1 MDTLNELIKKIN
13 AEIEGS
19 EERIAALQ
27 AQIES
32 LSNELKKER
41 GVADILKRALANI
54 ATLEEEIKETS
65 KEKEIKETKEEEFV
79 EEKQPIQEE
88 KDSKLKFNT
97 VQKAK
102 ARLCQLGVAV
112 KSKIPTA
119 TDIKEKLASA
129 AISAGYV
136 LGTTRD
142 NIENFTSELIERF
155 TEQRE
160 KYGQKIMESKKAK
173 EAKRTVEEA
182 QYESDNILNFNPRQ
196 PEATK
201 SSKLRIVSKK
211 VIDTL
216 KLTNIDL
223 KIEKAFLEAG
233 ISVKNYVEKTTDII
247 NNKVEKIRSIPS
259 NAIEK
264 YQQWKQGRMDKR
276 AELQN
281 QINSLKGIKAQVLNA
296 QDPTM
301 AEQLQ
306 LDEQP
311 AKTM

>member
-1 MDTLNELIKKIN
+1 MNIRDTLNEEIEKIN
-13 AEIEGS
+13 AEKEES
-19 EERIAALQ
+19 EERIAELQ

-32 LSNELKKER
+32 LSKELEKKR
-41 GVADILKRALANI
+41 RMTDILKQALANI
-54 ATLEEEIKETS
+54 DALEEEIKETS
-65 KEKEIKETKEEEFV
+65 KEEEIV

-129 AISAGYV
+129 AISAGYM
-136 LGTTRD
+136 LETTRD

-155 TEQRE
+155 TEKRE
-160 KYGQKIMESKKAK
+160 KYEQKITESKKAK

-182 QYESDNILNFNPRQ
+182 QYQSDNILNFNPRQ

-201 SSKLRIVSKK
+201 SSKLGIVSKK

-264 YQQWKQGRMDKR
+264 YQQWQQGRIDKR
-276 AELQN
+276 TELQN
-281 QINSLKGIKAQVLNA
+281 QINSLKGMKAQVLNA
-296 QDPTM
+296 QEPI
-301 AEQLQ
+301 AEQLV
-306 LDEQP
+306 EQP

>member
-1 MDTLNELIKKIN
+1 MNIRDTLNEEIEKIN
-13 AEIEGS
+13 AEKEGS
-19 EERIAALQ
+19 EKRIAELQ

-32 LSNELKKER
+32 LSKELEKKR
-41 GVADILKRALANI
+41 RMTDILKQALANI
-54 ATLEEEIKETS
+54 DALEEEIKETS
-65 KEKEIKETKEEEFV
+65 KEEEIV

-119 TDIKEKLASA
+119 ADIKEKLASA
-129 AISAGYV
+129 AISAGYM
-136 LGTTRD
+136 LETTRD

-155 TEQRE
+155 TEKRE
-160 KYGQKIMESKKAK
+160 KYEQKITESKKAK
-173 EAKRTVEEA
+173 ETKRTVEEA

-201 SSKLRIVSKK
+201 SSKLGIVSKK

-264 YQQWKQGRMDKR
+264 YQQWQQGRIDKR
-276 AELQN
+276 TELQN
-281 QINSLKGIKAQVLNA
+281 QINSLKGMKARVLNA
-296 QDPTM
+296 QDPI
-301 AEQLQ
+301 AEQLV
-306 LDEQP
+306 EQP

>member
-1 MDTLNELIKKIN
+1 MNIRDTLNEEIEKIN
-13 AEIEGS
+13 AEKEGS
-19 EERIAALQ
+19 EKKIAELQ

-32 LSNELKKER
+32 LSKELEKKR
-41 GVADILKRALANI
+41 RMTDILKQALANI
-54 ATLEEEIKETS
+54 AALEEEIKETS
-65 KEKEIKETKEEEFV
+65 KEEEIV
-79 EEKQPIQEE
+79 EEKQPIEEE

-119 TDIKEKLASA
+119 ADIKEKLASA
-129 AISAGYV
+129 AINAGYM
-136 LGTTRD
+136 LEATKDG
-142 NIENFTSELIERF
+142 IENFTSELIEIF
-155 TEQRE
+155 TEKRE
-160 KYGQKIMESKKAK
+160 KYEQKIMESKKAK

-196 PEATK
+196 PEVTK
-201 SSKLRIVSKK
+201 SSKLGIASKK
-211 VIDTL
+211 AIDMV

-233 ISVKNYVEKTTDII
+233 ISVKNYVEKTTDKI

-259 NAIEK
+259 NVIDK
-264 YQQWKQGRMDKR
+264 YQEWRQVRMDKR

-281 QINSLKGIKAQVLNA
+281 QINSLKGMKAQVLNA
-296 QDPTM
+296 QDAQDPI
-301 AEQLQ
+301 AEQLV
-306 LDEQP
+306 EQP
-311 AKTM
+311 TKTM

>member
-1 MDTLNELIKKIN
+1 MNIRDTLNEEIEKIN
-13 AEIEGS
+13 AEKEES
-19 EERIAALQ
+19 EERIAELQ

-32 LSNELKKER
+32 LSKELEKKR
-41 GVADILKRALANI
+41 RMTDILKQALANI
-54 ATLEEEIKETS
+54 DALEEEIKETS
-65 KEKEIKETKEEEFV
+65 KEEEIV

-119 TDIKEKLASA
+119 ADIKEKLASA
-129 AISAGYV
+129 AISAGYM
-136 LGTTRD
+136 LETTRD

-160 KYGQKIMESKKAK
+160 KYEQKIMESKKAK
-173 EAKRTVEEA
+173 EAKRTVEKA

-201 SSKLRIVSKK
+201 SSKLGIVSKK

-264 YQQWKQGRMDKR
+264 YQQWQQGRIDKR
-276 AELQN
+276 TELQN
-281 QINSLKGIKAQVLNA
+281 QINSLKGMKAQVLNA
-296 QDPTM
+296 QDPI
-301 AEQLQ
+301 AEQLV
-306 LDEQP
+306 EQP

>member
-1 MDTLNELIKKIN
+1 MNISDTLNKEIK
-13 AEIEGS
+13 GS
-19 EERIAALQ
+19 KERIAAFQ

-32 LSNELKKER
+32 LSKELEKER
-41 GVADILKRALANI
+41 KVADILEQALKKI
-54 ATLEEEIKETS
+54 GTLEEIKETS
-65 KEKEIKETKEEEFV
+65 KEEEIV

-119 TDIKEKLASA
+119 ADIREKLASA
-129 AISAGYV
+129 AISAGYM
-136 LGTTRD
+136 LETTRD

-160 KYGQKIMESKKAK
+160 KYEQKITESKKAK
-173 EAKRTVEEA
+173 EAKRAVEEA
-182 QYESDNILNFNPRQ
+182 KYESDNILNFNPRQ

-201 SSKLRIVSKK
+201 SSKLGIVSKK

-264 YQQWKQGRMDKR
+264 YQQWKQGRIDKR

-281 QINSLKGIKAQVLNA
+281 QINSLREIKEHVQVLNA
-296 QDPTM
+296 QDPK
-301 AEQLQ
+301 AVVE
-306 LDEQP
+306 P

>member
-1 MDTLNELIKKIN
+1 MNIRDTLNEEIEKIN
-13 AEIEGS
+13 AEKEGS
-19 EERIAALQ
+19 EKKIAELQ

-32 LSNELKKER
+32 LSKELEKKR
-41 GVADILKRALANI
+41 RMTDILKQALANI
-54 ATLEEEIKETS
+54 AALEEEIKETS
-65 KEKEIKETKEEEFV
+65 KEEEIV

-119 TDIKEKLASA
+119 ADIKEKLASA
-129 AISAGYV
+129 AINAGYT
-136 LGTTRD
+136 LEATKDG
-142 NIENFTSELIERF
+142 IENFTSELIEIF
-155 TEQRE
+155 TEKRE
-160 KYGQKIMESKKAK
+160 KYEQKITESKKAK

-182 QYESDNILNFNPRQ
+182 QYESNSILNFNPRQ
-196 PEATK
+196 PEVTK
-201 SSKLRIVSKK
+201 SSKLGIASKK
-211 VIDTL
+211 AIDMV

-233 ISVKNYVEKTTDII
+233 ISVKNYVEKTTDKI

-259 NAIEK
+259 NVIDK
-264 YQQWKQGRMDKR
+264 YQQWQQGRMDKR

-281 QINSLKGIKAQVLNA
+281 QINSLKGMKAQVLNA
-296 QDPTM
+296 QDPI
-301 AEQLQ
+301 AEQLV
-306 LDEQP
+306 EQP

>member
-1 MDTLNELIKKIN
+1 MNIRDTLNEEIEKIN
-13 AEIEGS
+13 AEKEES
-19 EERIAALQ
+19 EERIAELQ

-32 LSNELKKER
+32 LSKELEKKR
-41 GVADILKRALANI
+41 RMTDILKQALANI
-54 ATLEEEIKETS
+54 DALEEEIKETS
-65 KEKEIKETKEEEFV
+65 KEEEIV

-119 TDIKEKLASA
+119 ADIKEKLASA
-129 AISAGYV
+129 AISAGYR
-136 LGTTRD
+136 LETTRD

-155 TEQRE
+155 TEKRE
-160 KYGQKIMESKKAK
+160 KYEQKITESKKAK

-201 SSKLRIVSKK
+201 SSKLGIVSKK

-264 YQQWKQGRMDKR
+264 YQQWQQGRIDKR
-276 AELQN
+276 TELQN
-281 QINSLKGIKAQVLNA
+281 QINSLKGMKAQVLNA
-296 QDPTM
+296 QDPIT
-301 AEQLQ
+301 EQLV
-306 LDEQP
+306 EQP

>member
-1 MDTLNELIKKIN
+1 MNIRDTLNEEIEKIN
-13 AEIEGS
+13 AEKEGS
-19 EERIAALQ
+19 EKKIAELQ

-32 LSNELKKER
+32 LSKELEKKR
-41 GVADILKRALANI
+41 RMTDILKQALANI
-54 ATLEEEIKETS
+54 AALEEEIKETS
-65 KEKEIKETKEEEFV
+65 KEEEIV

-88 KDSKLKFNT
+88 KNSKLKFNA

-119 TDIKEKLASA
+119 ADIKEKLASA
-129 AISAGYV
+129 AINAGYT
-136 LGTTRD
+136 LEATKDG
-142 NIENFTSELIERF
+142 IENFTSELIEIF
-155 TEQRE
+155 TEKRE
-160 KYGQKIMESKKAK
+160 KYEQKITESKKAK

-196 PEATK
+196 PEVTK
-201 SSKLRIVSKK
+201 SSKLGIASKK
-211 VIDTL
+211 AIDMV

-264 YQQWKQGRMDKR
+264 YQQWQQGRIDKR
-276 AELQN
+276 TELQN
-281 QINSLKGIKAQVLNA
+281 QINSLKGMKAQVLNTQDA
-296 QDPTM
+296 QDPI
-301 AEQLQ
+301 AEQLV
-306 LDEQP
+306 EQP
-311 AKTM
+311 TKTM

>member
-13 AEIEGS
+13 AEKEGS
-19 EERIAALQ
+19 EERITKIQ
-27 AQIES
+27 EQMEK

-41 GVADILKRALANI
+41 GVADILKQALANI
-54 ATLEEEIKETS
+54 AALKEEIKETS
-65 KEKEIKETKEEEFV
+65 KEEKIV

-119 TDIKEKLASA
+119 ADIKEKLASA
-129 AISAGYV
+129 AISAGYM
-136 LGTTRD
+136 LETTRD

-155 TEQRE
+155 TEKRE
-160 KYGQKIMESKKAK
+160 KYEQKITESKKAK
-173 EAKRTVEEA
+173 EAKRAVEEA
-182 QYESDNILNFNPRQ
+182 KYESDNILNFNPRQ

-201 SSKLRIVSKK
+201 SSKLGIVSKK

-264 YQQWKQGRMDKR
+264 YQQWKQGRIDKR
-276 AELQN
+276 TELQN
-281 QINSLKGIKAQVLNA
+281 QINSLKGMKAQVLNA
-296 QDPTM
+296 QDPIAVVETVKAM
-301 AEQLQ
+301 
-306 LDEQP
+306 
-311 AKTM
+311 

>member
-1 MDTLNELIKKIN
+1 MNIRDTLNEEIEKIN
-13 AEIEGS
+13 AEKEGS
-19 EERIAALQ
+19 EKKIAELQ

-32 LSNELKKER
+32 LSKELEKKR
-41 GVADILKRALANI
+41 RMTDILKQALANI
-54 ATLEEEIKETS
+54 AALEEEIKETS
-65 KEKEIKETKEEEFV
+65 KEEEIV

-88 KDSKLKFNT
+88 KDSKLKFNA

-119 TDIKEKLASA
+119 ADIKEKLASA
-129 AISAGYV
+129 AINAGYT
-136 LGTTRD
+136 LEATKDG
-142 NIENFTSELIERF
+142 IENFTSELIEIF
-155 TEQRE
+155 TEKRE
-160 KYGQKIMESKKAK
+160 KYEQKITESKKAK

-182 QYESDNILNFNPRQ
+182 QYESDKILNFNPRQ
-196 PEATK
+196 PEVTK
-201 SSKLRIVSKK
+201 SSKLGIASKK
-211 VIDTL
+211 AIDMV

-233 ISVKNYVEKTTDII
+233 ISVKNYVEKTTDKI

-264 YQQWKQGRMDKR
+264 YQQWQQGRMDKR

-281 QINSLKGIKAQVLNA
+281 QINSLKGMKAQVLNA
-296 QDPTM
+296 QDAQDPI
-301 AEQLQ
+301 AEQLV
-306 LDEQP
+306 EQP

>member
-1 MDTLNELIKKIN
+1 MDTLNELIKKIT

-19 EERIAALQ
+19 EERITKIQ
-27 AQIES
+27 EQIEKLS
-32 LSNELKKER
+32 NELEKLSNELKKER
-41 GVADILKRALANI
+41 GAADILKQALANI
-54 ATLEEEIKETS
+54 AALKEEIKETS
-65 KEKEIKETKEEEFV
+65 KEEKIV

-119 TDIKEKLASA
+119 ADIREKLASA
-129 AISAGYV
+129 AISAGYM
-136 LGTTRD
+136 LETTRD

-160 KYGQKIMESKKAK
+160 KYEQKITESKKAK
-173 EAKRTVEEA
+173 EAKRAVEEA
-182 QYESDNILNFNPRQ
+182 KYESDNILNFNPRQ
-196 PEATK
+196 PEVTK
-201 SSKLRIVSKK
+201 SSKLGIASKK
-211 VIDTL
+211 AIDMV

-264 YQQWKQGRMDKR
+264 YQQWKQGRIDKR

-281 QINSLKGIKAQVLNA
+281 QINSLREIKEHVQVLNA
-296 QDPTM
+296 QDPK
-301 AEQLQ
+301 AVVE
-306 LDEQP
+306 P

>member
-1 MDTLNELIKKIN
+1 MNIRDTLNEEIEKIN
-13 AEIEGS
+13 AEKEGT
-19 EERIAALQ
+19 EERIAELQ

-32 LSNELKKER
+32 LSKELEKKR
-41 GVADILKRALANI
+41 RMTDILKQALANI
-54 ATLEEEIKETS
+54 AALEEEIKETS
-65 KEKEIKETKEEEFV
+65 KEEEIV

-88 KDSKLKFNT
+88 KDSKLKFNA

-119 TDIKEKLASA
+119 ADIKEKLASA
-129 AISAGYV
+129 AINAGYT
-136 LGTTRD
+136 LEATKDG
-142 NIENFTSELIERF
+142 IENFTSELIEIF
-155 TEQRE
+155 TEKRE
-160 KYGQKIMESKKAK
+160 KYEQKITESKKAK

-196 PEATK
+196 PEVTK
-201 SSKLRIVSKK
+201 SSKLGIASKK
-211 VIDTL
+211 AIDMV

-247 NNKVEKIRSIPS
+247 NNKIEKIRSIPS
-259 NAIEK
+259 NVIDK
-264 YQQWKQGRMDKR
+264 YQEWRQGRMDKR

-281 QINSLKGIKAQVLNA
+281 QINSLKGMKAQVLNT
-296 QDPTM
+296 QDPI
-301 AEQLQ
+301 AEQLV
-306 LDEQP
+306 EQP
-311 AKTM
+311 TKTM

>member
-1 MDTLNELIKKIN
+1 MNIRDTLNEEIEKIN
-13 AEIEGS
+13 AEKEGS
-19 EERIAALQ
+19 EKKIAELQ

-32 LSNELKKER
+32 LSKELEKKR
-41 GVADILKRALANI
+41 RMTDILKQALANI
-54 ATLEEEIKETS
+54 EALEEEIKETS
-65 KEKEIKETKEEEFV
+65 KEEEIV

-88 KDSKLKFNT
+88 KDSKLKFNA

-119 TDIKEKLASA
+119 ADIKEKLASA
-129 AISAGYV
+129 AINAGYT
-136 LGTTRD
+136 LEATKDG
-142 NIENFTSELIERF
+142 IENFTSELIEIF
-155 TEQRE
+155 TEKRE
-160 KYGQKIMESKKAK
+160 KYEQKITESKKAK

-182 QYESDNILNFNPRQ
+182 QYESNSILNFNPRQ
-196 PEATK
+196 PEVTK
-201 SSKLRIVSKK
+201 SSKLGIASKK
-211 VIDTL
+211 AIDMV

-233 ISVKNYVEKTTDII
+233 ISVKNYVEKTTDKI

-259 NAIEK
+259 NVIDK
-264 YQQWKQGRMDKR
+264 YQEWRQGRMDKR

-281 QINSLKGIKAQVLNA
+281 QINSLKGMKAQVLNA
-296 QDPTM
+296 QDAQDPI
-301 AEQLQ
+301 AEQLV
-306 LDEQP
+306 EQP

>member
-1 MDTLNELIKKIN
+1 MNIRDTLNEEIEKIN

-19 EERIAALQ
+19 EEKIAELQ

-32 LSNELKKER
+32 LSKELEKKR
-41 GVADILKRALANI
+41 RMTDILRETLANI
-54 ATLEEEIKETS
+54 DALEEEI
-65 KEKEIKETKEEEFV
+65 V

-88 KDSKLKFNT
+88 KNSKLKFNA

-119 TDIKEKLASA
+119 ADIKEKLASA
-129 AISAGYV
+129 AINAGYT
-136 LGTTRD
+136 LETTKD
-142 NIENFTSELIERF
+142 GIENFTSELIEIF
-155 TEQRE
+155 TEKRE
-160 KYGQKIMESKKAK
+160 KYEQKIMESKKAK

-182 QYESDNILNFNPRQ
+182 QYESGNILNFNPRQ
-196 PEATK
+196 PEVTK
-201 SSKLRIVSKK
+201 SSKLGIASKK
-211 VIDTL
+211 AIDMV

-233 ISVKNYVEKTTDII
+233 ISVKNYVEKTTDKI

-259 NAIEK
+259 NVIDK
-264 YQQWKQGRMDKR
+264 YQEWRQGRIDKR

-281 QINSLKGIKAQVLNA
+281 QINSLKEIKAQVNPQA
-296 QDPTM
+296 PIP
-301 AEQLQ
+301 EQLV
-306 LDEQP
+306 EQP

>member
-1 MDTLNELIKKIN
+1 MNIRDTLNEEIEKIN
-13 AEIEGS
+13 AEKEGS
-19 EERIAALQ
+19 EKRIAELQ

-32 LSNELKKER
+32 LSKELEKKR
-41 GVADILKRALANI
+41 RMTDILKQTLANI
-54 ATLEEEIKETS
+54 DALEEEIKETS
-65 KEKEIKETKEEEFV
+65 KEEEIV

-129 AISAGYV
+129 AISAGYM
-136 LGTTRD
+136 LETTRD

-155 TEQRE
+155 TEKRE
-160 KYGQKIMESKKAK
+160 KYEQKITESKKAK

-182 QYESDNILNFNPRQ
+182 QYQSDNILNFNPRQ

-201 SSKLRIVSKK
+201 SSKLGIVSKK

-264 YQQWKQGRMDKR
+264 YQQWQQGRIDKR
-276 AELQN
+276 TELQN
-281 QINSLKGIKAQVLNA
+281 QINSLKGMKAQVLNA
-296 QDPTM
+296 QEPI
-301 AEQLQ
+301 AEQLV
-306 LDEQP
+306 EQP

>member
-1 MDTLNELIKKIN
+1 MNIRDTLNEEIEKIN
-13 AEIEGS
+13 AEKEGS
-19 EERIAALQ
+19 EKKIAELQ

-32 LSNELKKER
+32 LSKELEKKR
-41 GVADILKRALANI
+41 RMTDILKQALANI
-54 ATLEEEIKETS
+54 AALEEEIKETS
-65 KEKEIKETKEEEFV
+65 KEEEIV

-88 KDSKLKFNT
+88 KNSKLKFNA

-119 TDIKEKLASA
+119 ADIKEKLASA
-129 AISAGYV
+129 AINAGYT
-136 LGTTRD
+136 LEATKDG
-142 NIENFTSELIERF
+142 IENFTSELIEIF
-155 TEQRE
+155 TEKRE
-160 KYGQKIMESKKAK
+160 KYEQKITESKKAK

-196 PEATK
+196 PEVTK
-201 SSKLRIVSKK
+201 SSKLGIASKK
-211 VIDTL
+211 AIDMV

-264 YQQWKQGRMDKR
+264 YQQWQQGRMDKR
-276 AELQN
+276 TELQN
-281 QINSLKGIKAQVLNA
+281 QINSLKGMKAQVLNA
-296 QDPTM
+296 QDAQDPI
-301 AEQLQ
+301 AEQLV
-306 LDEQP
+306 EQP

>member
-1 MDTLNELIKKIN
+1 MNIRDTLNEEIEKIN
-13 AEIEGS
+13 AEKEGS
-19 EERIAALQ
+19 EKRIAELQ

-32 LSNELKKER
+32 LSKELEKKR
-41 GVADILKRALANI
+41 RMTDILKQALANI
-54 ATLEEEIKETS
+54 DALEEEIKETS
-65 KEKEIKETKEEEFV
+65 KEEEIV

-129 AISAGYV
+129 AISAGYM
-136 LGTTRD
+136 LETTRD

-155 TEQRE
+155 TEKRE
-160 KYGQKIMESKKAK
+160 KYEQKITESKKAK
-173 EAKRTVEEA
+173 ETKRTVEEA

-201 SSKLRIVSKK
+201 SSKLGIVSKK

-264 YQQWKQGRMDKR
+264 YQQWQQGRIDKR

-281 QINSLKGIKAQVLNA
+281 QINSLKGMKARVLNA
-296 QDPTM
+296 QDPI
-301 AEQLQ
+301 AEQLV
-306 LDEQP
+306 EQP

>member
-1 MDTLNELIKKIN
+1 MNIRDTLNEEIEKIN
-13 AEIEGS
+13 AEKEES
-19 EERIAALQ
+19 EERIAELQ

-32 LSNELKKER
+32 LSKELEKKR
-41 GVADILKRALANI
+41 RMTDILKQALANI
-54 ATLEEEIKETS
+54 EALEEEIKETS
-65 KEKEIKETKEEEFV
+65 KEEEIV

-88 KDSKLKFNT
+88 KDSKLKFNA

-119 TDIKEKLASA
+119 ADIKEKLASA
-129 AISAGYV
+129 AINAGYT
-136 LGTTRD
+136 LEATKDG
-142 NIENFTSELIERF
+142 IENFTSELIEIF
-155 TEQRE
+155 TEKRE
-160 KYGQKIMESKKAK
+160 KYEQKITESKKAK

-182 QYESDNILNFNPRQ
+182 QYESNSILNFNPRQ
-196 PEATK
+196 PEVTK
-201 SSKLRIVSKK
+201 SSKLGIASKK
-211 VIDTL
+211 AIDMV

-233 ISVKNYVEKTTDII
+233 ISVKNYVEKTTDKI

-259 NAIEK
+259 NVIDK
-264 YQQWKQGRMDKR
+264 YQEWRQGRMDKR

-281 QINSLKGIKAQVLNA
+281 QINSLKGMKAQVLNA
-296 QDPTM
+296 QDAQDPI
-301 AEQLQ
+301 AEQLV
-306 LDEQP
+306 EQP

>member
-1 MDTLNELIKKIN
+1 MNIRDTLNEEIEKIN
-13 AEIEGS
+13 AKKEES
-19 EERIAALQ
+19 EERIAELQ

-32 LSNELKKER
+32 LSKELEKKR
-41 GVADILKRALANI
+41 RMTDILKQALANI
-54 ATLEEEIKETS
+54 DALEEEIKETS
-65 KEKEIKETKEEEFV
+65 KEEEIV

-119 TDIKEKLASA
+119 ADIKEKLASA
-129 AISAGYV
+129 AISAGYR
-136 LGTTRD
+136 LETTRD

-155 TEQRE
+155 TEKRE
-160 KYGQKIMESKKAK
+160 KYEQKITESKKAK

-201 SSKLRIVSKK
+201 SSKLGIVSKK

-264 YQQWKQGRMDKR
+264 YQQWQQGRIDKR
-276 AELQN
+276 TELQN
-281 QINSLKGIKAQVLNA
+281 QINSLKGMKAQVLNA
-296 QDPTM
+296 QDPI
-301 AEQLQ
+301 AEQLV
-306 LDEQP
+306 EQP

>member
-1 MDTLNELIKKIN
+1 MNIRDTLNEEIEKIN
-13 AEIEGS
+13 AEKEES
-19 EERIAALQ
+19 EERIAELQ

-32 LSNELKKER
+32 LSKELEKKR
-41 GVADILKRALANI
+41 RMTDILKQALANI
-54 ATLEEEIKETS
+54 DALEEEIKETS
-65 KEKEIKETKEEEFV
+65 KEEEIV

-119 TDIKEKLASA
+119 ADIKEKLASA
-129 AISAGYV
+129 AISAGYR
-136 LGTTRD
+136 LETTRD
-142 NIENFTSELIERF
+142 NIENFTSELIEKF
-155 TEQRE
+155 AEKRE
-160 KYGQKIMESKKAK
+160 KYEQKTTESKKGK

-201 SSKLRIVSKK
+201 SSKLGIVSKK

-259 NAIEK
+259 NSIEK
-264 YQQWKQGRMDKR
+264 YQQWKQGRIDKR
-276 AELQN
+276 TELQN
-281 QINSLKGIKAQVLNA
+281 QINSLKGMKAQVLNA
-296 QDPTM
+296 QDPI
-301 AEQLQ
+301 AEQLV
-306 LDEQP
+306 EQP

>member
-1 MDTLNELIKKIN
+1 MNIRDTLNEEIEKIN
-13 AEIEGS
+13 AEKEGS
-19 EERIAALQ
+19 EKRIAELQ

-32 LSNELKKER
+32 LSKELEKKR
-41 GVADILKRALANI
+41 RMTDILKQTLANI
-54 ATLEEEIKETS
+54 DALEEEIKETS
-65 KEKEIKETKEEEFV
+65 KEEEIV

-129 AISAGYV
+129 AISAGYM
-136 LGTTRD
+136 LETTRD

-155 TEQRE
+155 TEKRE
-160 KYGQKIMESKKAK
+160 KYEQKITESKKAK

-201 SSKLRIVSKK
+201 SSKLGIVSKK

-264 YQQWKQGRMDKR
+264 YQQWQQGRIDKR
-276 AELQN
+276 TELQN
-281 QINSLKGIKAQVLNA
+281 QINSLKGMKAQVLNA
-296 QDPTM
+296 QDPIT
-301 AEQLQ
+301 EQLV
-306 LDEQP
+306 EQP

>member
-1 MDTLNELIKKIN
+1 MNIRDTLNEEIEKIN
-13 AEIEGS
+13 AEKEGS
-19 EERIAALQ
+19 EKKIAELQ

-32 LSNELKKER
+32 LSKELEKKR
-41 GVADILKRALANI
+41 RMTDILKQALANI
-54 ATLEEEIKETS
+54 AALEEEIKETS
-65 KEKEIKETKEEEFV
+65 KEEEIV

-88 KDSKLKFNT
+88 KDSKLKFNA

-119 TDIKEKLASA
+119 ADIKEKLASA
-129 AISAGYV
+129 AINAGYT
-136 LGTTRD
+136 LEATKDG
-142 NIENFTSELIERF
+142 IENFTSELIEIF
-155 TEQRE
+155 TEKRE
-160 KYGQKIMESKKAK
+160 KYEQKITESKKAK

-182 QYESDNILNFNPRQ
+182 QYESDKILNFNPRQ
-196 PEATK
+196 PEVTK
-201 SSKLRIVSKK
+201 SSKLGIASKK
-211 VIDTL
+211 AIDMV

-259 NAIEK
+259 NVIDK
-264 YQQWKQGRMDKR
+264 YQEWRQGRMDKR

-281 QINSLKGIKAQVLNA
+281 QINSLKGMKAQVLNA
-296 QDPTM
+296 QDAQDPI
-301 AEQLQ
+301 AEQLVG
-306 LDEQP
+306 QP

>member
-1 MDTLNELIKKIN
+1 MNIRDTLNEEIEKIN

-19 EERIAALQ
+19 EEKIAELQ

-32 LSNELKKER
+32 LSKELEKKR
-41 GVADILKRALANI
+41 RMTDILRETLANI
-54 ATLEEEIKETS
+54 DALEEEI
-65 KEKEIKETKEEEFV
+65 V

-88 KDSKLKFNT
+88 KDSKLKFNA

-119 TDIKEKLASA
+119 ADIKEKLASA
-129 AISAGYV
+129 AINAGYT
-136 LGTTRD
+136 LERTKDG
-142 NIENFTSELIERF
+142 IENFTSELIEIF
-155 TEQRE
+155 TEKRE
-160 KYGQKIMESKKAK
+160 KYEQKIMESKKAK

-182 QYESDNILNFNPRQ
+182 QYERGNILNFNPRQ
-196 PEATK
+196 PEVTK
-201 SSKLRIVSKK
+201 SSKLGIASKK
-211 VIDTL
+211 AIDMV

-233 ISVKNYVEKTTDII
+233 ISVKNYVEKTTDKI

-259 NAIEK
+259 NVIDK
-264 YQQWKQGRMDKR
+264 YQEWRQGRIDKR
-276 AELQN
+276 TELQN
-281 QINSLKGIKAQVLNA
+281 QINSLKGMKAQVLNA
-296 QDPTM
+296 QDPITI
-301 AEQLQ
+301 
-306 LDEQP
+306 EQP

>member
-1 MDTLNELIKKIN
+1 MNIRDTLNEEIEKIN
-13 AEIEGS
+13 AEKEES
-19 EERIAALQ
+19 EERIAELQ

-32 LSNELKKER
+32 LSKELEKKR
-41 GVADILKRALANI
+41 RMTDILKQALANI
-54 ATLEEEIKETS
+54 DALEEEIKETS
-65 KEKEIKETKEEEFV
+65 KEEEIV

-119 TDIKEKLASA
+119 ADIKEKLASA
-129 AISAGYV
+129 AISAGYM
-136 LGTTRD
+136 LETTRD

-155 TEQRE
+155 TEKRE
-160 KYGQKIMESKKAK
+160 KYEQKITESKKAK

-201 SSKLRIVSKK
+201 SSKLGIVSKK

-264 YQQWKQGRMDKR
+264 YQQWQQGRIDKR
-276 AELQN
+276 TELQN
-281 QINSLKGIKAQVLNA
+281 QINSLKGMKAQVLNA
-296 QDPTM
+296 QDPIT
-301 AEQLQ
+301 EQLV
-306 LDEQP
+306 EQP

>member
-1 MDTLNELIKKIN
+1 MNIRDTLNEEIEKIN
-13 AEIEGS
+13 AEKEES
-19 EERIAALQ
+19 EERIVELQ

-32 LSNELKKER
+32 LSKELEKKR
-41 GVADILKRALANI
+41 RMTDILKQALANI
-54 ATLEEEIKETS
+54 DALEEEIKETS
-65 KEKEIKETKEEEFV
+65 KEEEIV

-119 TDIKEKLASA
+119 ADIKEKLASA
-129 AISAGYV
+129 AISAGYM
-136 LGTTRD
+136 LETTRD

-155 TEQRE
+155 TEKRE
-160 KYGQKIMESKKAK
+160 KYEQKITESKKAK

-196 PEATK
+196 PQATK
-201 SSKLRIVSKK
+201 SSKLGIVSKK

-264 YQQWKQGRMDKR
+264 YQQWQQGRIDKR

-281 QINSLKGIKAQVLNA
+281 QINSLKGMKAQVLNA
-296 QDPTM
+296 QDPI
-301 AEQLQ
+301 AEQLV
-306 LDEQP
+306 EQP

>member
-1 MDTLNELIKKIN
+1 MNIRDTLNEEIEKIN
-13 AEIEGS
+13 AEKEGS
-19 EERIAALQ
+19 EKKIAELQ

-32 LSNELKKER
+32 LSKELEKKR
-41 GVADILKRALANI
+41 RMTDILKQALANI
-54 ATLEEEIKETS
+54 EALEEEIKETS
-65 KEKEIKETKEEEFV
+65 KEEEIV

-88 KDSKLKFNT
+88 KNSKLKFNA

-119 TDIKEKLASA
+119 ADIKEKLASA
-129 AISAGYV
+129 AINAGYT
-136 LGTTRD
+136 LEATKDG
-142 NIENFTSELIERF
+142 IENFTSELIEIF
-155 TEQRE
+155 TEKRE
-160 KYGQKIMESKKAK
+160 KYEQKITESKKAK

-182 QYESDNILNFNPRQ
+182 QYESDKILNFNPRQ
-196 PEATK
+196 PEVTK
-201 SSKLRIVSKK
+201 SSKLGIASKK
-211 VIDTL
+211 AIDMV

-233 ISVKNYVEKTTDII
+233 ISVKNYVEKTTDKI

-264 YQQWKQGRMDKR
+264 YQQWQQGRMDKR
-276 AELQN
+276 TELQN
-281 QINSLKGIKAQVLNA
+281 QINSLKGMKAQVLNA
-296 QDPTM
+296 QDAQDPI
-301 AEQLQ
+301 AEQLV
-306 LDEQP
+306 EQP

>member
-1 MDTLNELIKKIN
+1 MNIRDTLNEEIEKIN
-13 AEIEGS
+13 AEKEGT
-19 EERIAALQ
+19 EERIAELQ

-32 LSNELKKER
+32 LSKELEKKR
-41 GVADILKRALANI
+41 RMTDILKQALANI
-54 ATLEEEIKETS
+54 EALEEEIKETS
-65 KEKEIKETKEEEFV
+65 KEEEIV

-88 KDSKLKFNT
+88 KDSKLKFNA

-119 TDIKEKLASA
+119 ADIKEKLASA
-129 AISAGYV
+129 AINAGYT
-136 LGTTRD
+136 LEATKDG
-142 NIENFTSELIERF
+142 IENFTSELIEIF
-155 TEQRE
+155 TEKRE
-160 KYGQKIMESKKAK
+160 KYEQKITESKKVK

-182 QYESDNILNFNPRQ
+182 QHSDNILNFNPRQ
-196 PEATK
+196 PEVTK
-201 SSKLRIVSKK
+201 SSKLGIVSKK
-211 VIDTL
+211 AIDMV

-259 NAIEK
+259 NVIDK
-264 YQQWKQGRMDKR
+264 YQEWRQGRMDKR

-281 QINSLKGIKAQVLNA
+281 QINSLKGMKAQVLNA
-296 QDPTM
+296 QDAQDPI
-301 AEQLQ
+301 AEQLV
-306 LDEQP
+306 EQP
-311 AKTM
+311 AKTMQ

>member
-1 MDTLNELIKKIN
+1 MNIRDTLNEEIEKIN
-13 AEIEGS
+13 AEKEES
-19 EERIAALQ
+19 EERIAELQ

-32 LSNELKKER
+32 LSKELEKKR
-41 GVADILKRALANI
+41 RMTDILKQALANI
-54 ATLEEEIKETS
+54 DALEEEIKETS
-65 KEKEIKETKEEEFV
+65 KEEEIV

-129 AISAGYV
+129 AISAGYR
-136 LGTTRD
+136 LETTRD

-160 KYGQKIMESKKAK
+160 KYEQKITESKKAK

-201 SSKLRIVSKK
+201 SSKLGIVSKK

-264 YQQWKQGRMDKR
+264 YQQWQQGRIDKR
-276 AELQN
+276 TELQN
-281 QINSLKGIKAQVLNA
+281 QINSLKGMKAQVLNA
-296 QDPTM
+296 QDPIT
-301 AEQLQ
+301 EQLV
-306 LDEQP
+306 EQP

>member
-1 MDTLNELIKKIN
+1 MNIRDTLNEEIEKIN
-13 AEIEGS
+13 AEKEGS
-19 EERIAALQ
+19 EKKIAELQ

-32 LSNELKKER
+32 LSKELEKKR
-41 GVADILKRALANI
+41 RMTDILKQALANI
-54 ATLEEEIKETS
+54 AALEEEIKETS
-65 KEKEIKETKEEEFV
+65 KEEEIV

-88 KDSKLKFNT
+88 KDSKLKFNA

-119 TDIKEKLASA
+119 ADIKEKLASA
-129 AISAGYV
+129 AINAGYT
-136 LGTTRD
+136 LEATKDG
-142 NIENFTSELIERF
+142 IENFTSELIEIF
-155 TEQRE
+155 TEKRE
-160 KYGQKIMESKKAK
+160 KYEQKITESKKAK

-182 QYESDNILNFNPRQ
+182 QYESNSILNFNPRQ
-196 PEATK
+196 PEVTK
-201 SSKLRIVSKK
+201 SSKLGIASKK
-211 VIDTL
+211 AIDMV

-233 ISVKNYVEKTTDII
+233 ISVKNYVEKTTDKI

-264 YQQWKQGRMDKR
+264 YQQWQQGRMDKR
-276 AELQN
+276 TELQN
-281 QINSLKGIKAQVLNA
+281 QINSLKGMKAQVLNT
-296 QDPTM
+296 QDPI
-301 AEQLQ
+301 AEQLV
-306 LDEQP
+306 EQP

>member
-1 MDTLNELIKKIN
+1 MNIRDTLNEEIEKIN
-13 AEIEGS
+13 AEKEGS
-19 EERIAALQ
+19 EKRIAELQ

-32 LSNELKKER
+32 LSKELEKKR
-41 GVADILKRALANI
+41 RMTDILKQTLANI
-54 ATLEEEIKETS
+54 DALEEEIKETS
-65 KEKEIKETKEEEFV
+65 KEEEIV

-129 AISAGYV
+129 AISAGYM
-136 LGTTRD
+136 LETTRD

-155 TEQRE
+155 TEKRE
-160 KYGQKIMESKKAK
+160 KYEQKITESKKAK
-173 EAKRTVEEA
+173 EAKRTIEEA
-182 QYESDNILNFNPRQ
+182 QYQSDNILNFNPRQ

-201 SSKLRIVSKK
+201 SSKLGIVSKK

-264 YQQWKQGRMDKR
+264 YQQWQQERIDKR
-276 AELQN
+276 TELQN
-281 QINSLKGIKAQVLNA
+281 QINSLKGMKAQVLNA
-296 QDPTM
+296 QDPIT
-301 AEQLQ
+301 EQLV
-306 LDEQP
+306 EQP

>member
-1 MDTLNELIKKIN
+1 MNIRDTLNEEIEKIN
-13 AEIEGS
+13 AEKEGS
-19 EERIAALQ
+19 EKRIAELQ

-32 LSNELKKER
+32 LSKELEKKR
-41 GVADILKRALANI
+41 RMTDILKQALANI
-54 ATLEEEIKETS
+54 DALEEEIKETS
-65 KEKEIKETKEEEFV
+65 KEEEIV

-129 AISAGYV
+129 AISAGYM
-136 LGTTRD
+136 LETTRD

-155 TEQRE
+155 TEKRE
-160 KYGQKIMESKKAK
+160 KYEQKITESKKAK

-182 QYESDNILNFNPRQ
+182 QYQSDNILNFNPRQ

-201 SSKLRIVSKK
+201 SSKLGIVSKK

-264 YQQWKQGRMDKR
+264 YQQWQQGRIDKR
-276 AELQN
+276 TELQN
-281 QINSLKGIKAQVLNA
+281 QINSLKGMKAQVLNT
-296 QDPTM
+296 QDPI
-301 AEQLQ
+301 AEQLV
-306 LDEQP
+306 EQP

>member
-1 MDTLNELIKKIN
+1 MNIRDTLNEEIEKIN
-13 AEIEGS
+13 AEKEGS
-19 EERIAALQ
+19 EKRIAELQ

-32 LSNELKKER
+32 LSKELEKKR
-41 GVADILKRALANI
+41 RMTDILKQALANI
-54 ATLEEEIKETS
+54 DALEEEIKETS
-65 KEKEIKETKEEEFV
+65 KEEEIV

-119 TDIKEKLASA
+119 ADIKEKLASA
-129 AISAGYV
+129 AISAGYM
-136 LGTTRD
+136 LETTRD

-155 TEQRE
+155 TEKRE
-160 KYGQKIMESKKAK
+160 KYEQKITESKKAK
-173 EAKRTVEEA
+173 ETKRTVEEA

-201 SSKLRIVSKK
+201 SSKLGIVSKK

-264 YQQWKQGRMDKR
+264 YQQWQQGRIDKR
-276 AELQN
+276 TELQN
-281 QINSLKGIKAQVLNA
+281 QINSLKGMKAQVLNA
-296 QDPTM
+296 QDAQDPI
-301 AEQLQ
+301 AEQLV
-306 LDEQP
+306 EQP